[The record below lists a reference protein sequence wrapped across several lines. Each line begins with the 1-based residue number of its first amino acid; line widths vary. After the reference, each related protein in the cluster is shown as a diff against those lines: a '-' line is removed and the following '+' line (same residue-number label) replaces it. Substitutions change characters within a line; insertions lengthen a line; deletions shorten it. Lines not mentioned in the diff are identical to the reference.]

1 MITEKKGI
9 ADEFCMYFSSIVGDV
24 LGDSDESLAHNVVT
38 AVEDEFHF
46 KRIEQEEV
54 LRILRCLDTSKAV
67 GMDMISAKLAAE
79 GISRSLTSLFNFSLE
94 TGRIPLEWKAANITP
109 FA

>member
-24 LGDSDESLAHNVVT
+24 SGDSDESLAHNVVT

-67 GMDMISAKLAAE
+67 GWI
-79 GISRSLTSLFNFSLE
+79 
-94 TGRIPLEWKAANITP
+94 
-109 FA
+109 